1 MVLFNSRSQNPKH
14 YFRMQMLLK
23 RKKGKKKRIKTKSL
37 AFDHNQQH
45 LLSIW
50 KHSTSPYIH
59 LKLLNTAEQRM
70 KNTTERTGLWPN
82 CFGKRCSVERSVK
95 QADSTEET
103 RVSLTLILGKTTEHI
118 RKGTLRQCTSAPPYP
133 LTWWSCW
140 PRKASVRKRQEV
152 FGLNKVFS
160 KCLKDI
166 YEQDEEIQV
175 VYKGVKGVLSPPHA
189 HSWGV
194 LIIGCQPRQR
204 LLTEMTQVCFSWPFH

>member
-1 MVLFNSRSQNPKH
+1 MPKCFLNILWGWNLKALLSKRIQMVLFFSLWYYLIPD
-14 YFRMQMLLK
+14 LK
-23 RKKGKKKRIKTKSL
+23 ILSIILECKCFSKEKKEKKRIKTKSL

-133 LTWWSCW
+133 LT
-140 PRKASVRKRQEV
+140 
-152 FGLNKVFS
+152 
-160 KCLKDI
+160 
-166 YEQDEEIQV
+166 
-175 VYKGVKGVLSPPHA
+175 
-189 HSWGV
+189 
-194 LIIGCQPRQR
+194 
-204 LLTEMTQVCFSWPFH
+204 